1 MAQEVRRFS
10 IESDVKLPPVAVVAA
25 SYMLE
30 NQDEFVSLDAMLLC
44 TAREGKSV
52 LPRLSHRG
60 KRIMALLASSL
71 VAREVALNM
80 CLTEKTVRNYLSG
93 ICKKRQVRAYGAT
106 TPFMKMR

>member
-1 MAQEVRRFS
+1 
-10 IESDVKLPPVAVVAA
+10 
-25 SYMLE
+25 
-30 NQDEFVSLDAMLLC
+30 
-44 TAREGKSV
+44 
-52 LPRLSHRG
+52 
-60 KRIMALLASSL
+60 MALLASSL